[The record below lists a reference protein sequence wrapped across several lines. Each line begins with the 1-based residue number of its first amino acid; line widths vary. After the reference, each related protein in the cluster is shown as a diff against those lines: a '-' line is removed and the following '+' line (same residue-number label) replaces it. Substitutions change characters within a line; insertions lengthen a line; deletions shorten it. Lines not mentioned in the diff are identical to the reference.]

1 MARKEIPENAPT
13 AYQRAL
19 RRLAR
24 RDHSENELR
33 RALLRLGYPETE
45 VEGAVRR
52 LRAERYLDDAG
63 FAARFARRRMAD
75 GGQGRHR
82 VRHGLRERGVAP
94 PIAERGIQEALT
106 EVSEAGA
113 LDAVARRY
121 WRQRGR
127 EEPERRLRRLWFFL
141 VRRGFPAGLVHER
154 LRALWPRFRDALEGL
169 DPVTVEDEGAGRE

>member
-1 MARKEIPENAPT
+1 MARKEVQESAPT

-19 RRLAR
+19 GRLAG
-24 RDHSENELR
+24 RDHSETELR
-33 RALLRLGYPETE
+33 RALLRLGYPEKE

-52 LRAERYLDDAG
+52 LRAERYLDDPA
-63 FAARFARRRMAD
+63 FAARFARSRMAD
-75 GGQGRHR
+75 RGQGSHR
-82 VRHGLRERGVAP
+82 VRHSLRERGVAP
-94 PIAERGIQEALT
+94 SVAERGLQEAL
-106 EVSEAGA
+106 SELSESGT

-127 EEPERRLRRLWFFL
+127 EEPERRLRGLWLFL

-169 DPVTVEDEGAGRE
+169 DPVTIEDEGA

>member
-1 MARKEIPENAPT
+1 MARKEVQESAPT

-19 RRLAR
+19 LRLAR

-33 RALLRLGYPETE
+33 RALLRLGYPEKE

-52 LRAERYLDDAG
+52 LRAERYLDDAA
-63 FAARFARRRMAD
+63 FAARFARSRLAD
-75 GGQGRHR
+75 RGQGRHR

-94 PIAERGIQEALT
+94 ALVERGLQEALT
-106 EVSEAGA
+106 EVSEAGT

-121 WRQRGR
+121 WRQRAR
-127 EEPERRLRRLWFFL
+127 EEPERRLRGLWLFL

-154 LRALWPRFRDALEGL
+154 LRALWPRFRDALAGL
-169 DPVTVEDEGAGRE
+169 DPVTIEDEGA

>member
-1 MARKEIPENAPT
+1 MARKEVQESAPT

-19 RRLAR
+19 RRLAQ

-52 LRAERYLDDAG
+52 LRAERYLDDAA
-63 FAARFARRRMAD
+63 FAARFARSRMAD
-75 GGQGRHR
+75 RGQGRHR

-94 PIAERGIQEALT
+94 PVSERGLQEALS
-106 EVSEAGA
+106 EVSEPGT

-127 EEPERRLRRLWFFL
+127 PGPETPPPRRWALPLR
-141 VRRGFPAGLVHER
+141 
-154 LRALWPRFRDALEGL
+154 
-169 DPVTVEDEGAGRE
+169 